1 VDLFRIALKEE
12 PRLCVKQ
19 LWGCIN
25 FDTPSSVL
33 FILWHRIP
41 YHFNTSNIWG

>member
-19 LWGCIN
+19 IYCQDCIGSI
-25 FDTPSSVL
+25 FYSSSDTEYL
-33 FILWHRIP
+33 FIL
-41 YHFNTSNIWG
+41 